1 MNFKLTIAALI
12 ALGSL
17 SGAAMAQDAGDAA
30 NGEKV
35 YKKCKACHVA
45 DEEKNKVGPHLVG
58 IIGRK
63 AASVE
68 GYKYGEGIVAAAE
81 TIGEWDEAKLA
92 DYLADPKA
100 YVNGKSKMA
109 FKLAKEQDRKDV
121 AAYLAS
127 LKK

>member
-1 MNFKLTIAALI
+1 MNLKLIIAATIALV
-12 ALGSL
+12 SL
-17 SGAAMAQDAGDAA
+17 TGAANAQDAA

-35 YKKCKACHVA
+35 FRKCKACHSA

-58 IIGRK
+58 IIGRN

-68 GYKYGEGIVAAAE
+68 GYKYGDGILAAAE
-81 TIGEWDEAKLA
+81 KIGAWDEAKLA
-92 DYLADPKA
+92 EYLADPSA
-100 YVNGKSKMA
+100 YVGGKSKMNL
-109 FKLAKEQDRKDV
+109 KLSKENERKDV